1 MQTMGVNAL
10 YERLWRLGSDAL
22 SEAELLELLFGTR
35 STGGRGALNVGLS
48 EGGLKALLEQ
58 DPHALAELPGMG
70 PRRAGRILA
79 AVELGRRSLRL
90 TEQRPR
96 LRTPAEIDAWLRPH
110 LTSLRREVF
119 HVLCFN
125 ARNVL
130 LRDARV
136 AEGSTSSCPVDP
148 AEVFRAALAVR
159 ASAVVLAH
167 NHPSGDPEPSALDL
181 SLTRQLVDG
190 GRLLNVQVMDHL
202 IIGER
207 TYVSLLERG
216 LMPHLRRSSWQ
227 EAS

>member
-1 MQTMGVNAL
+1 MRGTGDSEL
-10 YERLWRLGSDAL
+10 TERLWRQGIDAL
-22 SEAELLELLFGTR
+22 SESELLELLFGERTPERR
-35 STGGRGALNVGLS
+35 SELEALHL
-48 EGGLKALLEQ
+48 GGLKALFEL
-58 DPHALAELPGMG
+58 DPYALASLPGMG
-70 PRRAGRILA
+70 PRRAGRLLA
-79 AVELGRRSLRL
+79 AVELGRRSMRL
-90 TEQRPR
+90 TERRPR

-148 AEVFRAALAVR
+148 SEVFRAALSVR

-167 NHPSGDPEPSALDL
+167 NHPSGDPEPSGLDL
-181 SLTRQLVDG
+181 SLTRQLVEG

>member
-1 MQTMGVNAL
+1 MGATRDCERT
-10 YERLWRLGSDAL
+10 ERLWRLGLDAL
-22 SEAELLELLFGTR
+22 SDTELLELLFGERTTDCR
-35 STGGRGALNVGLS
+35 ADLETLH
-48 EGGLKALLEQ
+48 EGGLKALFEL
-58 DPHALAELPGMG
+58 DPHALANLPGMG
-70 PRRAGRILA
+70 PRRAGRLLA
-79 AVELGRRSLRL
+79 AMELGRRSLRL
-90 TEQRPR
+90 TERRPR

-148 AEVFRAALAVR
+148 SEVFRAALAVR

-167 NHPSGDPEPSALDL
+167 NHPSGDPEPSGLDL
-181 SLTRQLVDG
+181 SLTRQLVEG

-207 TYVSLLERG
+207 AYVSLLERG
-216 LMPHLRRSSWQ
+216 LMPHNLRRTSWQ